1 MRQDPRFFDA
11 CGVITGEDGLWLR
24 KQFLI
29 LAQNNNTDV
38 AYWASQSLIAL
49 RPWIKANNA
58 VVEDRKESGNGK

>member
-24 KQFLI
+24 EQFLI
-29 LAQNNNTDV
+29 LARNNNTGV
-38 AYWASQSLIAL
+38 GFWQAQPLTAL

-58 VVEDRKESGNGK
+58 TVKDRKEGRNGK